1 MLQGLK
7 GNKVSVY
14 TEIQYI
20 ISFYKTFLSKTKS
33 LNVCGCGLLKLLH
46 EDNITFRT
54 D

>member
-20 ISFYKTFLSKTKS
+20 ISFYNNTFLSKTKS
-33 LNVCGCGLLKLLH
+33 LNVCDCGLLELLH
-46 EDNITFRT
+46 
-54 D
+54 